1 MMPSLRCQRLFI
13 VNRKGVDEMAKF
25 WSERIAYD
33 LNRID
38 EVPAKLREKVK
49 DYIEQHSEV

>member
-1 MMPSLRCQRLFI
+1 MMPLPRCQRLFI
-13 VNRKGVDEMAKF
+13 VNRQGVDEMAKF

-38 EVPAKLREKVK
+38 EVPTKLREKVK
-49 DYIEQHSEV
+49 KYIEQQIEA

>member
-1 MMPSLRCQRLFI
+1 
-13 VNRKGVDEMAKF
+13 MAKF

-38 EVPAKLREKVK
+38 EDTAKLREKVK
-49 DYIEQHSEV
+49 KYIEQHSEA

>member
-1 MMPSLRCQRLFI
+1 M
-13 VNRKGVDEMAKF
+13 NRKGVDEMAKF

-38 EVPAKLREKVK
+38 EVPTKLREKVK
-49 DYIEQHSEV
+49 KYIEQQIEA

>member
-38 EVPAKLREKVK
+38 EVPTKLREKVK
-49 DYIEQHSEV
+49 KYIEQQIEA

>member
-1 MMPSLRCQRLFI
+1 M
-13 VNRKGVDEMAKF
+13 VKF

-38 EVPAKLREKVK
+38 EVQSKLREKVK
-49 DYIEQHSEV
+49 KYIEKHSEA

>member
-1 MMPSLRCQRLFI
+1 MS
-13 VNRKGVDEMAKF
+13 KF
-25 WSERIAYD
+25 CAERIAYD

-49 DYIEQHSEV
+49 KYIEQHSEA

>member
-1 MMPSLRCQRLFI
+1 M
-13 VNRKGVDEMAKF
+13 VKF

-49 DYIEQHSEV
+49 KYIEQQIEA